1 VSWSTDKDF
10 GEQAVVAVWKWF
22 STMGLFAQ
30 VATGNWRQWDF
41 ALRGYIEVKHDAR
54 AEETGRLFVETHARG
69 IPSGIST
76 SKATTWVFVIG
87 RRAFILSADVLKEI
101 ATRLPETT
109 TRDGKTGR
117 LLALD
122 RLSDIAHVEVNLGRL
137 LE

>member
-1 VSWSTDKDF
+1 MSWSADKDF

-41 ALRGYIEVKHDAR
+41 ALRGYVEVKHDSR

-76 SKATTWVFVIG
+76 SKATTWVFVAG
-87 RRAFILSADVLKEI
+87 RRAIFVSADVLKEI
-101 ATRLPETT
+101 SVRLPEMT

-117 LLALD
+117 LLSFD
-122 RLSDIAHVEVNLGRL
+122 RLPGIAHVEINLGRF